1 MSTHTSEVSDEHR
14 FVLATEAPT
23 SAQRRLALAV
33 AAAIF
38 ATFGVTVTI
47 GLTAPFA
54 RTQVIVNGFVPA
66 LTAVF
71 FVNDLITATLLFG
84 QFSIIRSRALLVL
97 ADIYFFTALM
107 SIPFALT
114 FPGAFSPSGLL
125 GAGVQSI
132 TSGIMV
138 FRWQRSSTQS

>member
-1 MSTHTSEVSDEHR
+1 MSTQTSEVSDEHG

-38 ATFGVTVTI
+38 ATFGVTLTI

-54 RTQVIVNGFVPA
+54 RTQVIVIGFVPA

-84 QFSIIRSRALLVL
+84 QFSIISFTRTIGSRRW
-97 ADIYFFTALM
+97 IFFYGTNGH
-107 SIPFALT
+107 SICAHVSRCIFAN
-114 FPGAFSPSGLL
+114 
-125 GAGVQSI
+125 
-132 TSGIMV
+132 
-138 FRWQRSSTQS
+138 RSSWCRCAEFCVGL

>member
-14 FVLATEAPT
+14 FVLATEAST
-23 SAQRRLALAV
+23 SVQRRLALVV

-54 RTQVIVNGFVPA
+54 RTEVIVNGFVPT

-84 QFSIIRSRALLVL
+84 QFSIVRSRALLVL
-97 ADIYFFTALM
+97 ADGYFFTALM
-107 SIPFALT
+107 AIPFALT
-114 FPGAFSPSGLL
+114 FPGAFF
-125 GAGVQSI
+125 AN
-132 TSGIMV
+132 
-138 FRWQRSSTQS
+138 RSSWCRCAEFCVDL

>member
-1 MSTHTSEVSDEHR
+1 MSTHTSEVSDEYK

-33 AAAIF
+33 VAAIF
-38 ATFGVTVTI
+38 ATFGVAVTI

-97 ADIYFFTALM
+97 ADGYFFTALM
-107 SIPFALT
+107 AIPL
-114 FPGAFSPSGLL
+114 
-125 GAGVQSI
+125 
-132 TSGIMV
+132 
-138 FRWQRSSTQS
+138 R

>member
-1 MSTHTSEVSDEHR
+1 MSTQTSEVSDEHR

-38 ATFGVTVTI
+38 AIFGVTLTI

-54 RTQVIVNGFVPA
+54 RTQVIVIGFVPA

-97 ADIYFFTALM
+97 ADGYIFTALM
-107 SIPFALT
+107 AIPFALT
-114 FPGAFSPSGLL
+114 FPGAFSPTGLL
-125 GAGVQSI
+125 GAGVQS
-132 TSGIMV
+132 SA
-138 FRWQRSSTQS
+138 